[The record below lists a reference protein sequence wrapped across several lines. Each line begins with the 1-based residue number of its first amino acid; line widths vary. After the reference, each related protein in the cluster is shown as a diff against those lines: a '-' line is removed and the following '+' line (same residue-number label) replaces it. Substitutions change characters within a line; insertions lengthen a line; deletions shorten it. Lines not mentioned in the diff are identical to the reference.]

1 MIDYG
6 VKPAGLAARDILR
19 MEMKYCLYGNDI
31 NHMTS
36 PLEAGIGW
44 IIDFSKNN
52 FIGREALIKTK
63 TKGIS
68 KNLVSFLM
76 EERGIPRKG
85 YEIFVED
92 KKIGEVTSGTQSP
105 LLKKGIGLGYVNIPY
120 NKSNQQIF
128 ICIRNKLIKA
138 KIIKAPFIKGTTL
151 YD

>member
-1 MIDYG
+1 
-6 VKPAGLAARDILR
+6 
-19 MEMKYCLYGNDI
+19 
-31 NHMTS
+31 MTN
-36 PLEAGIGW
+36 PLESGIGW

-52 FIGREALIKTK
+52 FIGRKALIKTK

-92 KKIGEVTSGTQSP
+92 KRIGEVTSGTQSP

-120 NKSNQQIF
+120 NKINQQIF